1 MTDQITR
8 WSGFGLQTRSFLA
21 FFSSLSS
28 SSRLQVRNEIFLMPW
43 YSLCFNR
50 CGFVRFA
57 PLNAVSFRV
66 NEKKTNRWKYA
77 IRLATRLRW
86 LASTCVDFGRSQIW
100 TQVDASRR
108 KSLLPFG
115 LPAQVDTSWSLV
127 ICCHK
132 NGFLRLAS
140 RLANPFGHSSQVR
153 ISNLRCL
160 ASTCESVWPEF
171 SYMPTLDNRSFKG
184 IFLRFVTI
192 CCSWSTMCLL
202 IVF

>member
-1 MTDQITR
+1 MTR

-57 PLNAVSFRV
+57 PLNAVTIRV

-86 LASTCVDFGRSQIW
+86 LASTCMDFGRSQIW

-127 ICCHK
+127 ICCHTEK
-132 NGFLRLAS
+132 RLFATCK
-140 RLANPFGHSSQVR
+140 P
-153 ISNLRCL
+153 
-160 ASTCESVWPEF
+160 TCESVWPLF
-171 SYMPTLDNRSFKG
+171 ASPYFK
-184 IFLRFVTI
+184 FALSCVHLRVR
-192 CCSWSTMCLL
+192 LAR
-202 IVF
+202 V